1 MLLVILNSYTMATAG
16 KITGLTKIEQ
26 GLASR
31 SIAEERT
38 VGGRGTDIVTT
49 STAAA
54 ESYLQ
59 KLKYAIQVDGVPVKE
74 RMAVTWFRSIVE
86 RARAAL
92 ARENVPQYIKIDA
105 AQRGTLTGRL
115 IIGKMYFFMY
125 EPKHKGT
132 LPYYDMFPLVLP
144 IQKFSNGFLGINFHY
159 VNMKDRAILFDE
171 IKIFVNDRTLGPM
184 TRIKL
189 KYDLLRGFTRFK
201 RAKPCLKRYLTTY
214 MKSQF
219 IPVGTDE
226 WASALFLPVE
236 QFRKRNKQAVWAESK
251 EIFSRIRQ

>member
-1 MLLVILNSYTMATAG
+1 MADAG
-16 KITGLTKIEQ
+16 KITGLAQHREI
-26 GLASR
+26 ASR
-31 SIAEERT
+31 SMAKERT
-38 VGGRGTDIVTT
+38 VGGAGTDIVTT

-59 KLKYAIQVDGVPVKE
+59 LLTHAMQVGDVPVKE

-92 ARENVPQYIKIDA
+92 AREVVPQYIKIDA
-105 AQRGTLTGRL
+105 AQRGTLTSRL
-115 IIGKMYFFMY
+115 IVGKLYFFMY
-125 EPKHKGT
+125 NPKHKGI
-132 LPYYDMFPLVLP
+132 LPYFDTFPLVLP
-144 IQKFSNGFLGINFHY
+144 IQKESNGFLGINFHY
-159 VNMKDRAILFDE
+159 LYMKDRAILFDE
-171 IKIFVNDRTLGPM
+171 LKVFANDRTLGPM
-184 TRIKL
+184 TKIKV
-189 KYDLLRGFTRFK
+189 KYDMLRGFTRFK

-226 WASALFLPVE
+226 WAPALFLPVE

-251 EIFSRIRQ
+251 HIYSQIRQ